1 MVIVIE
7 FLKTIFGPTMSSWSR
22 FLLPEIILTPNLL
35 KRYHFS
41 LSPSHPIQRQ
51 AEEESNNYQ
60 TEQKELG
67 SAEAKLELD
76 DLHAPSTRGQW

>member
-7 FLKTIFGPTMSSWSR
+7 FLKTIFGPTISSWSR
-22 FLLPEIILTPNLL
+22 FLLPEIILTPNFL
-35 KRYHFS
+35 RYHFS

-60 TEQKELG
+60 TEQEELG